1 MTDKSLLKQG
11 LKPLTTRVSVA
22 YYRVPLF
29 EYSKRLLVKGFGD
42 LPIMFC
48 QSIRSELLA
57 SAEPDQC
64 YYISNEQLVRGKT
77 VNLAVDPLPDLVV
90 ELGIAHIDKNILY
103 SAMGVPEF
111 WRYDGQVLRIY
122 QLREARYQETQMSLA
137 FSKIAKDLL
146 YQFLQDCNEQGETVS
161 KRQLRDRLND

>member
-1 MTDKSLLKQG
+1 
-11 LKPLTTRVSVA
+11 
-22 YYRVPLF
+22 
-29 EYSKRLLVKGFGD
+29 
-42 LPIMFC
+42 MFC

-90 ELGIAHIDKNILY
+90 ELGIAHIDKNALY
-103 SAMGVPEF
+103 AAMGVPEF

-122 QLREARYQETQMSLA
+122 QLREGEYQETETSLA
-137 FSKIAKDLL
+137 FPEIAKELL

-161 KRQLRDRLND
+161 KRQLRKRLND